1 MAMAKPSVSSSIG
14 ETQRIIIDGENG
26 MLARSRDE
34 FIGRMEKLIENP
46 ELRRDMGVR
55 ARQTAERDYSLQVLC
70 RRLYDIVVSR

>member
-1 MAMAKPSVSSSIG
+1 
-14 ETQRIIIDGENG
+14 